1 MRLVVLLLA
10 SCRDALYMDPNY
22 SIHFRSLPPRT
33 SRHVTQVLMIHNE
46 TCNIWT
52 HLVGLAIF
60 VAITTSMVFGWG
72 GARMEAPPDT
82 WITGANATR
91 QALVARTMQFRA
103 SVEASRLMLQDVAS
117 GLRTV
122 GSAGA
127 GGGSAAGVVA
137 GGLNSWW
144 VGSIGVGGDDGND
157 GASGGGGGGGE
168 GIETNGGKQKL
179 KDVIGGVVGE
189 RLDAATSTLLGVVSG
204 LRRHLHLPDAPLAAD
219 ARAALQAS
227 LEDARG
233 KVRQTAAALARG
245 GSAALH
251 GLEDA
256 AAEAARETVHLLEQ
270 QVTALHNQLSE
281 TPEDIVMPDEPA
293 PRWPMYVFLAGAI
306 VCLLFSST
314 CHTLACVGKRVS
326 SIVWRIDYVGI
337 AVLIVASFYPVVYY
351 SFYCVPSLRTFYLTV
366 MSAFG
371 VAVLVIT
378 LMDRFQAPKYTPMRA
393 VLFSGLGACGAFPIL
408 HQTFFTWEVVPTPMV
423 VTLWLEILMG
433 VCYLMGAYI
442 YAVAVPEKW
451 KPGRFDVWMSSH
463 NLFHILVVMGAYVH
477 YRAALV
483 LMAWRDHHRCDA
495 DVTLLRRWIVDGG
508 WMGHYAAKLT

>member
-1 MRLVVLLLA
+1 M
-10 SCRDALYMDPNY
+10 S
-22 SIHFRSLPPRT
+22 
-33 SRHVTQVLMIHNE
+33 
-46 TCNIWT
+46 
-52 HLVGLAIF
+52 
-60 VAITTSMVFGWG
+60 
-72 GARMEAPPDT
+72 
-82 WITGANATR
+82 
-91 QALVARTMQFRA
+91 

-117 GLRTV
+117 GLRP
-122 GSAGA
+122 SLCWCRR
-127 GGGSAAGVVA
+127 GSAAELLRGM
-137 GGLNSWW
+137 NSWW

-168 GIETNGGKQKL
+168 ETNGGKQKL

-314 CHTLACVGKRVS
+314 CHTLACVGARVS

-351 SFYCVPSLRTFYLTV
+351 SFYCVPSPVTFI
-366 MSAFG
+366 SPSCPR
-371 VAVLVIT
+371 LVSRCSSSRSWTGFKRRNIPPC
-378 LMDRFQAPKYTPMRA
+378 APCCSRA
-393 VLFSGLGACGAFPIL
+393 WA
-408 HQTFFTWEVVPTPMV
+408 
-423 VTLWLEILMG
+423 
-433 VCYLMGAYI
+433 
-442 YAVAVPEKW
+442 
-451 KPGRFDVWMSSH
+451 
-463 NLFHILVVMGAYVH
+463 
-477 YRAALV
+477 RAAVSHPPPDV
-483 LMAWRDHHRCDA
+483 LHLGGCPHADGCDA
-495 DVTLLRRWIVDGG
+495 VVGNSHGSVLSHGCVHIRSRRPREMERDDRRVDVVS
-508 WMGHYAAKLT
+508 